1 MGEVGSTA
9 AAAAEVAA
17 SKMVVLAEVEAV
29 VVGTVQGWL
38 AVVDRLLEVDSR
50 AGMVLKVRERQGSRS
65 QLEAETSRTREVLH
79 SLFVP

>member
-1 MGEVGSTA
+1 MGEVGST

-17 SKMVVLAEVEAV
+17 SKMVVLAEVGVA

-38 AVVDRLLEVDSR
+38 VVVDRPLEEDSH
-50 AGMVLKVRERQGSRS
+50 ADMVLRVPEHQGTRS
-65 QLEAETSRTREVLH
+65 QLEAETSTTRGVLH